1 MNSVHQIIK
10 QGSFS
15 SDERRYRVIH
25 LPANAVTVAAGVLAE
40 VGEAFSGLLVD
51 AKEVT
56 LILADEAYEAYQGR
70 LRHATASPQRYR
82 FITFDSTLDFDV
94 VGFMAVVSQTLA
106 DANISLL
113 AYASYH
119 FDHFLVAED
128 DFEAATQALSALKA
142 SL

>member
-10 QGSFS
+10 QGNFS
-15 SDERRYRVIH
+15 SDERLYRVVQ
-25 LPANAVTVAAGVLAE
+25 LPANAITVAAGVLAE

-56 LILADEAYEAYQGR
+56 LILADEAFEAYQGR
-70 LRHATASPQRYR
+70 LRDATASPLRYR
-82 FITFDSTLDFDV
+82 FITFDSKLDFDV

-106 DANISLL
+106 DADISLL

-119 FDHFLVAED
+119 FDHFLVAES
-128 DFEAATQALSALKA
+128 DFEAAMQALNEMKE